1 MNFEKIR
8 LSILVGTL
16 CFLAGK
22 YIFPPEVKTEI
33 KEVVKFVEKKEEN
46 KKVKTV
52 TRIKETKSRDGSS
65 VKDTVI
71 VEDSSNQTTTNT
83 NISKESVK
91 IQKNNSG
98 IRLGILAIKDVP
110 NFSKNTE
117 IGVLTSI
124 PIFGKLSLLGSVDST
139 KRVGIGLALEF

>member
-8 LSILVGTL
+8 LSILVGIL

-52 TRIKETKSRDGSS
+52 TRIKETKSKDGSS

-83 NISKESVK
+83 DISKESVK

>member
-83 NISKESVK
+83 DISKESVK

>member
-52 TRIKETKSRDGSS
+52 TRIKETKSKDGSS

-83 NISKESVK
+83 DISKESVK